1 MSLRSIFLKMIGVE
15 SPDYAALE
23 LARARN
29 KAEAVNKD
37 TEQAIKD
44 LRAARE
50 ALEYAAEGLS

>member
-1 MSLRSIFLKMIGVE
+1 MIGVE